1 MPKRTSIGIRKS
13 GKLPRL
19 VPPLPN
25 QQRLR
30 TVIVGAGIAGRL
42 VLEEL
47 QRHSRLGYVPV
58 GFLDDDLRKQRR
70 KIGGLPV
77 LGRLS
82 QLPQLARRNRI
93 QMALLAI
100 PSAPGSLHRR
110 LAALSRAAGVEFRV
124 VPGVYEVLQRDTA
137 AATIRPASLE
147 DFFRRKP
154 VPFDLEAMRR
164 TLTGKTVLVTGAAG
178 SIGNELCRQLAPFK
192 PKRLVILDHEEN
204 NLYDSLLGLQAEY
217 PAVPIEAL
225 VGDIRDRGR
234 IRSVLSANKP
244 AVVYHAAAYKH
255 VPIMETNLLEA
266 IKTNILGTAV
276 LIEET
281 ARAGVL
287 RFVLISTDKAV
298 NPSSVMGA
306 CKRFGELM
314 VVSAASHFSK
324 TAFMVVRFGNVVRS
338 RGNVFERFMQQIA
351 KGGPVTL
358 THPKMA
364 RYFMTREEATQLVMQ
379 ASAWGKGGETFVL
392 DMGRQ
397 IKVVDLARQMVRL
410 AGLRPGVDIRFVWT
424 GLRKGEKLREE
435 LLTPQER
442 AKSTRHKRI
451 RVFRSRALSWR
462 GVQSALK
469 AFGRVVKSEQLAR
482 GRQLLHRYV
491 PNYRQPRHA

>member
-1 MPKRTSIGIRKS
+1 MPQM
-13 GKLPRL
+13 RL

-47 QRHSRLGYVPV
+47 QRHNRLGYIPV
-58 GFLDDDLRKQRR
+58 GFLDDDPRKQRR

-77 LGRLS
+77 LGHLS
-82 QLPQLARRNRI
+82 QLPQVARSNRI
-93 QMALLAI
+93 QLALLAI
-100 PSAPGSLHRR
+100 PSASGSVHRR
-110 LAALSRAAGVEFRV
+110 LAVLSQAAGIEFRI
-124 VPGVYEVLQRDTA
+124 VPGVYEVLRRDTA
-137 AATIRPASLE
+137 ASTIRPASLE

-154 VPFDLEAMRR
+154 VPFDLEAMRL
-164 TLTGKTVLVTGAAG
+164 TLTGQTVLVTGAAG
-178 SIGNELCRQLAPFK
+178 SIGNELCRQLAPFE
-192 PKRLVILDHEEN
+192 PKRLIILDHEEN
-204 NLYDSLLGLQAEY
+204 NLYDSLLGLQSEY
-217 PAVPIEAL
+217 PALAIEAL
-225 VGDIRDRGR
+225 VGDIRDRDR
-234 IRSVLSANKP
+234 IRSILAAYKP

-266 IKTNILGTAV
+266 IKTNIIGTAV

-298 NPSSVMGA
+298 NPSSVMGS

-314 VVSAASHFSK
+314 VISAAEHFRK

-379 ASAWGKGGETFVL
+379 ASAWGSGGETFVL

-397 IKVVDLARQMVRL
+397 IKVVELARQMIQL
-410 AGLRPGVDIRFVWT
+410 AGLRPGVDIGFVWT

-442 AKSTRHKRI
+442 ATSTRHKRI
-451 RVFRSRALSWR
+451 RVFKSKALSWR
-462 GVQSALK
+462 TIQSALK
-469 AFGRVVKSEQLAR
+469 AFAAAVKSEQLVR
-482 GRQLLHRYV
+482 GRRMLHRYV
-491 PNYRQPRHA
+491 PNYKEPHHG